1 MRPPNTTHRLSAQSP
16 NKTIGISYV
25 LGHVVPLAI
34 SPEMDPLSKQSAA
47 ISSVANAS
55 TQMLSWVFPA
65 GRTDPV
71 LHLAYWHIRLLS
83 ELLSPDRKQRPLNIL
98 QATKNMIGILAGNHD
113 LLNPITH
120 HFGTLAALAL
130 AELQR
135 FADTREEAARL
146 AKDVLE
152 YSIAPSPWNAAV
164 REKLAEQQQQLLL
177 ARPGT
182 AGGAAGDVSATS
194 RNLRQLADLAT
205 AVDGAVTAAA
215 AAAAAAAGDGSAK
228 EELLGAVVENGAAA
242 AVQAVE
248 VGGVKLDENGDE
260 GGDVVALPDVRALL
274 RNGYLT
280 CFEEPEDEMV
290 V

>member
-1 MRPPNTTHRLSAQSP
+1 
-16 NKTIGISYV
+16 
-25 LGHVVPLAI
+25 
-34 SPEMDPLSKQSAA
+34 MDPLSKQSAA

-83 ELLSPDRKQRPLNIL
+83 ELLSPDRTQRPLNIL

-120 HFGTLAALAL
+120 HFGTLAALGL

-135 FADTREEAARL
+135 FADTREEAAKL
-146 AKDVLE
+146 AKDILD

-164 REKLAEQQQQLLL
+164 REKLAEQQQMLL

-182 AGGAAGDVSATS
+182 AASAAGGAGTTS
-194 RNLRQLADLAT
+194 QNLQHLADLAT

-215 AAAAAAAGDGSAK
+215 AAAAGAGDGSSK
-228 EELLGAVVENGAAA
+228 EDLLGAAVDNGGAG
-242 AVQAVE
+242 VQAVE
-248 VGGVKLDENGDE
+248 ASGVRLDENGDD
-260 GGDVVALPDVRALL
+260 GGDGVSLPDVRALL